1 VPGVSLAP
9 FTDVRPDERRG
20 ALGAFLILFGILAGH
35 TVLETARDAL
45 FLSRLPASRLPWVY
59 LAMAGAAVVVWKF
72 QGRALRRLPG
82 ARGLAALLAFV
93 AFVTFWFWA
102 LGSWTHPWALG
113 ALYVWSGLVGTLTAV
128 QFWLVLSDKYTITQ
142 AKRLYKVIGAGS
154 VLGAVAGAGIARVV
168 GERFSGGALVLA
180 SAILFGLTATG
191 AFSLAAAKGAR
202 AAPPVDPA
210 DVAPMSIRDWSAL
223 LRAHPYVPRLGG
235 LVLVSTVALTLGDYV
250 FKSQVAQHID
260 KAQLPEFF
268 ATVYMVLN
276 LLALV
281 AQFLLTGWL
290 LRVAGL
296 HRALWV
302 LPALV
307 AMGATGVAVGGGLV
321 AALLLKGADGTL
333 RYSLHRTTTELLF
346 LPIPDGL
353 RGRVK
358 PLIDMLAQRGGQALA
373 SIFIL
378 SEVVLRRGDIVLSL
392 AAAILCVVWIAWAI
406 DLRPHYLELFRSAL
420 REGTM
425 RRDPDAPELDL
436 EALEALFTALNSRED
451 VEVVAAIDLLAEEG
465 RVRLIPAL
473 ILYHPSA
480 EVVLRALDVLGP
492 SGRTDF
498 VPVADRLLS
507 HQNAEIRAAALRARA
522 AAAPDERL
530 LRSAMEDPSPLVQA
544 TALVGLVS
552 AGWVEDEADRA
563 SEALMNTRFPE
574 APRALARAI
583 RLQPAARFKNVL
595 LELAQSADREVQAQS
610 AHAMQAMGDPDFLP
624 ALLPLLHPHEVREA
638 ARSALVS
645 FGTPALEHLDRAMA
659 DDRLPH
665 EIRRH
670 LPRTISRFPA
680 EQAAP
685 LLLRRLVEE
694 PDGMVRFKILRGL
707 GRLATGRPDLPLDA
721 GILRQATARTLEAAF
736 RLVDWRL
743 TLLRGAAAQPE
754 RATPGHELL
763 VALLRDKE
771 VHARERV
778 FRLLDLQFR
787 GQDLERIYRGLA
799 SQDPKVQASSRELLE
814 ALLLP
819 PQREAVLALV
829 NDVPDRV
836 RLTQAEAF
844 YRARDTGYEELLASL
859 LDEPG
864 ETLRCIAAYH
874 VAELGLQ
881 TFRPRLEA
889 ARTKETGLFV
899 SRVLERALRMLT
911 EAAAVPRT
919 AHAT

>member
-1 VPGVSLAP
+1 MSL

-20 ALGAFLILFGILAGH
+20 ALGAFLVLFGILAGH

-59 LAMAGAAVVVWKF
+59 LAMAAVAVVVWKF

-82 ARGLAALLAFV
+82 VRGLSALLYFV
-93 AFVTFWFWA
+93 AVVTFVFWA
-102 LGSWTHPWALG
+102 VGVWTHPFALG

-154 VLGAVAGAGIARVV
+154 VLGAVAGAAVAREV

-180 SAILFGLTATG
+180 AAVLFVLTATG
-191 AFSLAAAKGAR
+191 ALGLAIASQRRAR
-202 AAPPVDPA
+202 PVPPEA
-210 DVAPMSIRDWSAL
+210 SDVAPMSIRDWSAL

-260 KAQLPEFF
+260 RAQLPEFF

-276 LLALV
+276 VLALV
-281 AQFLLTGWL
+281 AQFALTGWL
-290 LRVAGL
+290 LRAAGL

-307 AMGATGVAVGGGLV
+307 AMGATGVALGGGLV

-353 RGRVK
+353 RARVK
-358 PLIDMLAQRGGQALA
+358 PLIDMLAQRGGQAIA
-373 SIFIL
+373 SLFIL
-378 SEVVLRRGDIVLSL
+378 SEVVLRRGDVVLSL
-392 AAAILCVVWIAWAI
+392 AAAVLCVVWIAWSI
-406 DLRPHYLELFRSAL
+406 DLRPHYLELFRNAL

-436 EALEALFTALNSRED
+436 EALEALFAALNSRED
-451 VEVVAAIDLLAEEG
+451 VEVVAALDLLAEEG

-492 SGRTDF
+492 SGRADF

-522 AAAPDERL
+522 AAAPDEKL

-552 AGWVEDEADRA
+552 AGWTQEDALAA
-563 SEALMNTRFPE
+563 SRTLMDQRFPE

-583 RLQPAARFKNVL
+583 RLQPAAPFKPVL
-595 LELAQSADREVQAQS
+595 FELAQSADREVQAQA
-610 AHAMQAMGDPDFLP
+610 AHAMQAMGDLDFLP

-645 FGTPALEHLDRAMA
+645 LGPPALALLDRALA

-680 EQAAP
+680 EEAAP
-685 LLLRRLVEE
+685 LLLARLLAE

-707 GRLATGRPDLPLDA
+707 GRLATGRPDLPLDDA
-721 GILRQATARTLEAAF
+721 VLREATARTLEAAF

-743 TLLRGAAAQPE
+743 TLLRGVQEVPA

-778 FRLLDLQFR
+778 FRLLDLQLR

-799 SQDPKVQASSRELLE
+799 TADAKVQASSRELLE
-814 ALLLP
+814 AMLP
-819 PQREAVLALV
+819 PHVREAVLALV
-829 NDVPDRV
+829 NDVPDRM
-836 RLTQAEAF
+836 RLTQAVAF
-844 YRARDTGYEELLASL
+844 YRATDRGYEDLLASL

-881 TFRPRLEA
+881 DFRPRLEDA
-889 ARTKETGLFV
+889 KKRETGLFV
-899 SRVLERALRMLT
+899 SRVLERALRMLA
-911 EAAAVPRT
+911 EAASFPTT